1 MIKRVFVDTDLIL
14 DVALARQPFLES
26 SKLVLALLENYIAIG
41 FLTSNEI
48 TNIYYILR
56 KAGGDQ
62 NARKFISGIIKY
74 LTVISVEH
82 SDVLDALNSDI
93 SDFEDSVQHFAAL
106 RNQCDCIVT
115 RNIDDYKNAKIA
127 VYSPIDFLSIYKEL
141 L

>member
-14 DVALARQPFLES
+14 DVALARKPFLES
-26 SKLVLALLENYIAIG
+26 SKLLLALLENYIAIG
-41 FLTSNEI
+41 FVTSNEI

-56 KAGGDQ
+56 KSGGDK
-62 NARKFISGIIKY
+62 NARKFISDIIKY

-82 SDVLDALNSDI
+82 SDVLSALS
-93 SDFEDSVQHFAAL
+93 SEFTDFEDSVQYFAAL

-115 RNIDDYKNAKIA
+115 RNIDDYKEAKVT
-127 VYSPIDFLSIYKEL
+127 VYSSVDFLNIYKEL

>member
-14 DVALARQPFLES
+14 DVALARIQFLES

-41 FLTSNEI
+41 FLTSNEV
-48 TNIYYILR
+48 TNIYYVLR

-62 NARKFISGIIKY
+62 NARKFISKIIKY

-82 SDVLDALNSDI
+82 SDVLNALDSEFN
-93 SDFEDSVQHFAAL
+93 DFEDAVQHFASL

-115 RNIDDYKNAKIA
+115 RNTDDYKNSKIP
-127 VYSPIDFLSIYKEL
+127 VYSPIDFLSLYKEL